1 MFIPA
6 EFQIG
11 GVFMP
16 PFFVASILGTLV
28 AVFTTRWLNRAGLSR
43 YLFYPPLV
51 FVALII
57 IYSVLIGTFIIP
69 G

>member
-1 MFIPA
+1 MLIPA

-16 PFFVASILGTLV
+16 PLFVAAILGTFV
-28 AVFTTRWLNRAGLSR
+28 AVFTSRWLNRAGLAR

-51 FVALII
+51 FVALVV

>member
-1 MFIPA
+1 MFIPV

-16 PFFVASILGTLV
+16 PLFVATILAVFVT
-28 AVFTTRWLNRAGLSR
+28 VFTTRWFNRVGFSR
-43 YLFYPPLV
+43 RLFYPPLV
-51 FVALII
+51 FVSLVV
-57 IYSVLIGTFIIP
+57 IYTVLIGTFIIP